1 MSSIPDLE
9 NYLRTELGEFF
20 HAHQIVGI
28 EIHKLREQEQH
39 A

>member
-28 EIHKLREQEQH
+28 EIHKLREQELH